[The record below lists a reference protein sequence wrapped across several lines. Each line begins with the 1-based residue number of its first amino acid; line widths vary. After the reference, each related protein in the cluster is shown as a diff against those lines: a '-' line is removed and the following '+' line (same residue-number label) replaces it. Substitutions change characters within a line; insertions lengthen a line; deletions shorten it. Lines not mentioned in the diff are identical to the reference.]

1 MHTSTNILDYV
12 HAHLDG
18 GGWYLDLPKSIILHS
33 KLELYWACQTLI
45 LQLPKGTQ
53 VDFPIEDIHDFKQVA
68 YMVDFFGF

>member
-1 MHTSTNILDYV
+1 LT
-12 HAHLDG
+12 
-18 GGWYLDLPKSIILHS
+18 
-33 KLELYWACQTLI
+33 